1 MMMKM
6 MFLIMGMLMLEK
18 TWTQIRMMDLDLL
31 LFCEIFGR
39 FHSIPTL

>member
-31 LFCEIFGR
+31 LFCKTFNK
-39 FHSIPTL
+39 FHSILTL